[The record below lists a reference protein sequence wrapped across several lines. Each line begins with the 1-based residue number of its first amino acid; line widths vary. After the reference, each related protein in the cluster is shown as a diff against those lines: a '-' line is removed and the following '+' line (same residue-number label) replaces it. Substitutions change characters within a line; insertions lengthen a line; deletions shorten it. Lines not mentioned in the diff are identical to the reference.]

1 VSGAGRCDPPERT
14 PAGQGRRRRA
24 RDHTFGEACEAWL
37 DYVAHE
43 KDRRPSTTNDYRN
56 AVRRI
61 LITEFGA
68 ETLPHTIDTER
79 VESFRERM
87 LADGQLSRRPIQ
99 KILVLLHGI
108 LKRAKRKGWIVAN
121 PAVARADG
129 SEYVHHVPQT
139 DAASRLSALLER
151 GEAASA
157 SSLR

>member
-1 VSGAGRCDPPERT
+1 
-14 PAGQGRRRRA
+14 
-24 RDHTFGEACEAWL
+24 
-37 DYVAHE
+37 
-43 KDRRPSTTNDYRN
+43 
-56 AVRRI
+56 VRRI

-157 SSLR
+157 SSLRRRSGSVRAVIVPNVPSPWPVGVVAAPATAQPG

>member
-1 VSGAGRCDPPERT
+1 
-14 PAGQGRRRRA
+14 
-24 RDHTFGEACEAWL
+24 
-37 DYVAHE
+37 
-43 KDRRPSTTNDYRN
+43 
-56 AVRRI
+56 VRRI

-68 ETLPHTIDTER
+68 DTLPHTIDTER